1 MNELF
6 AISPLDGRYR
16 RQVEE
21 LGRYFSEAALIRY
34 RVLVE
39 VEWLLALAREPDVRG
54 LPPVDE
60 AALRAIVD
68 EFSEADA
75 AAVKAI
81 EATTNHDV
89 KAVEYFLRARVDPAL
104 HPWIHFAATSEDINN
119 LAYALMLR
127 DGVREAL

>member
-21 LGRYFSEAALIRY
+21 LARYFSEAALIRY

-39 VEWLLALAREPDVRG
+39 VEWLLALARAPGVPG
-54 LPPVDE
+54 IPPL
-60 AALRAIVD
+60 AARALRPLAK

-89 KAVEYFLRARVDPAL
+89 KAVEYFLRAR
-104 HPWIHFAATSEDINN
+104 
-119 LAYALMLR
+119 
-127 DGVREAL
+127 